1 MQTSYFTDGCLRG
14 VQTLIET
21 LPNVVATEAGRVN
34 GAAGSLKGSYD
45 GHAEASRRR
54 STRAA

>member
-1 MQTSYFTDGCLRG
+1 MGACGG